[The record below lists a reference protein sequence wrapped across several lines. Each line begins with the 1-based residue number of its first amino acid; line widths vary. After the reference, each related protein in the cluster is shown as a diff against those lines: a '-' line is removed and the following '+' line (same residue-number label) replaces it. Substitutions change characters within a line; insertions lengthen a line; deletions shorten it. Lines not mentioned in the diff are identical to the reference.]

1 MTPLASWSTIGD
13 MTTLFQTRA
22 GLEYTSSF
30 ERRGPSRAQE
40 AALTVC
46 ALWLTGGL
54 LLDNWAHTNKATL
67 ESFWTPWHA
76 VMYAGSAACVAA
88 LGWMMYGNVR
98 RGATLRASIPLGYE
112 TVALGSILL
121 GVSGIGDMLW
131 HTAFGIE
138 RGLPIF
144 FSPSHIT
151 LIVGMA
157 LIVSGPW
164 QRSIRHPDANPELDR
179 SWARSWPAVLS
190 VSMVAVGFSVIT
202 GFAAAVEGNVLR
214 IGDLSALN
222 EAGLGDLF
230 INLGINSILGSI
242 VLMSLT
248 IGSMVRRRQLPLG
261 ALTIA
266 CAAVPLA
273 LGSSSRWDN
282 WELAIA
288 FALGGLATELVIAA
302 LGAHADSKL
311 GRIGVGAT
319 LAAALSG
326 GYVAATAARYGLD
339 IDPEF
344 WSGTVMWSAVIG
356 GGIAMNAARNCPEV
370 VARKG

>member
-1 MTPLASWSTIGD
+1 
-13 MTTLFQTRA
+13 MTTLLQTRA
-22 GLEYTSSF
+22 GVEHTRTF

-40 AALTVC
+40 STLTIC

-88 LGWMMYGNVR
+88 LGWMMYGNVK
-98 RGATLRASIPLGYE
+98 RGGTLRASIPLGYE

-121 GVSGIGDMLW
+121 GVSGVGDMLW

-164 QRSIRHPDANPELDR
+164 QRSIRHPEPELDR
-179 SWARSWPAVLS
+179 SWAHSWPAVLS

-202 GFAAAVEGNVLR
+202 GFAAAVEGNVFR
-214 IGDLSALN
+214 FGDLGALN
-222 EAGLGDLF
+222 DAGLGELL
-230 INLGINSILGSI
+230 INMGINSILGST
-242 VLMSLT
+242 VLISLT
-248 IGSMVRRRQLPLG
+248 IGSIVRRRGLPRG
-261 ALTIA
+261 ALTVA
-266 CAAVPLA
+266 CALVPAA

-282 WELAIA
+282 WELVIA
-288 FALGGLATELVIAA
+288 FASGGLATELVVVA
-302 LGAHADSKL
+302 LGARADSRL
-311 GRIGVGAT
+311 GRIGVGAV

-326 GYVAATAARYGLD
+326 GYIALTAARYGLN

-344 WSGTVMWSAVIG
+344 WSGTIMWSAVIG
-356 GGIAMNAARNCPEV
+356 GGIAMNAARARPEV
-370 VARKG
+370 LVPKG

>member
-1 MTPLASWSTIGD
+1 
-13 MTTLFQTRA
+13 MTTLLQADAAVGPTSTFQ
-22 GLEYTSSF
+22 
-30 ERRGPSRAQE
+30 RRGPSRAQE
-40 AALTVC
+40 AALTIC

-88 LGWMMYGNVR
+88 LGRMMYGNVK

-121 GVSGIGDMLW
+121 GASGVGDMLW

-164 QRSIRHPDANPELDR
+164 QRSIRYPDANSELDR
-179 SWARSWPAVLS
+179 SWAHSWPAVLS

-214 IGDLSALN
+214 LGDLGALN
-222 EAGLGDLF
+222 DAGLGELF

-248 IGSMVRRRQLPLG
+248 IGSIVRRRHLPLG
-261 ALTIA
+261 ALTIT
-266 CAAVPLA
+266 CAMVPLA

-282 WELAIA
+282 WELVIA
-288 FALGGLATELVIAA
+288 FGLGGLATELVIAA
-302 LGAHADSKL
+302 LDARANSSL
-311 GRIGVGAT
+311 GRIGVGAL

-326 GYVAATAARYGLD
+326 GYIAATAARYGLD
-339 IDPEF
+339 VDPEF
-344 WSGTVMWSAVIG
+344 WSGTIMWSAVIG
-356 GGIAMNAARNCPEV
+356 GGIAMNAARSRPEV
-370 VARKG
+370 VAPMG

>member
-1 MTPLASWSTIGD
+1 MDT
-13 MTTLFQTRA
+13 MTTQFRTA
-22 GLEYTSSF
+22 AAVEHASTF
-30 ERRGPSRAQE
+30 ERRSPSRTQE
-40 AALTVC
+40 AALTMC

-54 LLDNWAHTNKATL
+54 LLDNWAHTNKETL

-76 VMYAGSAACVAA
+76 VMYGGSAACIAA
-88 LGWMMYGNVR
+88 LGWMMYGNVK

-112 TVALGSILL
+112 PVALGSILL
-121 GVSGIGDMLW
+121 GVSGVGDMLW

-151 LIVGMA
+151 LIVGMG

-164 QRSIRHPDANPELDR
+164 QRSIRHPDAGPELDR
-179 SWARSWPAVLS
+179 SWAHSWPAVLS

-214 IGDLSALN
+214 LDDLGALN
-222 EAGLGDLF
+222 DAGLGDVF

-242 VLMSLT
+242 VLISLT
-248 IGSMVRRRQLPLG
+248 IGSMVRRRHLPLG

-266 CAAVPLA
+266 CAMVPAA
-273 LGSSSRWDN
+273 LGSSSRWSN

-288 FALGGLATELVIAA
+288 FALGGLATEFVIAA
-302 LGAHADSKL
+302 LGTRADSRL
-311 GRIGVGAT
+311 GRIGVGAL

-326 GYVAATAARYGLD
+326 GYIAVTAARYGLD

-344 WSGTVMWSAVIG
+344 WSGTIMWSAVIG
-356 GGIAMNAARNCPEV
+356 GGIAMNAAHIRPEV
-370 VARKG
+370 VAPMG